1 MVLKNI
7 NTSGI
12 RYTIYL
18 IPFFIT
24 ACISQRDTATPI
36 AVIWT
41 DSAATGISVSK
52 ELAGNVLP
60 DSLQQDLTVHV
71 MTPEAGPPMLGEYSI
86 INGEVVFKPLIPF
99 TRGLS
104 YEVRLKNERLGE
116 VVIPAA
122 ALADGPQVIGI
133 FPSHDTLPQ
142 NLLKLYLHFSKPM
155 QAGHSLQ
162 CITLVKNTRDTLP
175 EVFLDLQPELWNHD
189 GTLLTLWLDP
199 GRIKRGLQP
208 NEKLGEPLEQGAH
221 YQLVI
226 GGDWKD
232 IHGAP
237 LRQPFRKNF
246 VVSLRDT
253 VSPAPSQWTIT
264 VPGAGTRNPLEI
276 NFYEPLD
283 HVLVHEAIGIYR
295 NDQPISGKV
304 ETLAG
309 ESIYRFIPD
318 NPWTGGTYT
327 VSCEARL
334 EDLAGNNLARVF
346 DRDLKRPDVVVAR
359 DYIRKFSVK

>member
-7 NTSGI
+7 TLSGI
-12 RYTIYL
+12 RYAIYL

-24 ACISQRDTATPI
+24 ACIPRHNTETPI

-41 DSAATGISVSK
+41 DSIATGISISK
-52 ELAGNVLP
+52 ALVGNVLP

-71 MTPEAGPPMLGEYSI
+71 LTPEAGPPMLGEYNIS
-86 INGEVVFKPLIPF
+86 NGEVVFKPLIPF

-104 YEVRLKNERLGE
+104 YEVRLKNKRLGE

-122 ALADGPQVIGI
+122 ASTDGPQVIGV
-133 FPSHDTLPQ
+133 FPSRDTLPQ
-142 NLLKLYLHFSKPM
+142 NLLKLYVHFSKPM
-155 QAGHSLQ
+155 QAGHALRY
-162 CITLVKNTRDTLP
+162 ITLVKNARDTLAD
-175 EVFLDLQPELWNHD
+175 VFLDLQPELWNHD

-221 YQLVI
+221 YQLVV

-232 IHGAP
+232 TRGAT
-237 LRQPFRKNF
+237 LRQSFLKNF

-253 VSPAPSQWTIT
+253 VSPAPSRWTIT
-264 VPGAGTRNPLEI
+264 APGAGTRNPLLV
-276 NFYEPLD
+276 NFHEPLD
-283 HVLVHEAIGIYR
+283 HVLVREAIGIYR
-295 NDQPISGKV
+295 NDQPIRGKV
-304 ETLAG
+304 ETIAG

-318 NPWTGGTYT
+318 NPWTTGSYT
-327 VSCEARL
+327 LSSEARL
-334 EDLAGNNLARVF
+334 EDLAGNNLERGF
-346 DRDLKRPDVVVAR
+346 DVDLRQNSAAPQR
-359 DYIRKFSVK
+359 DYVRKFEIE